1 MGARQPYHRV
11 MRVLLVEDDGSIA
24 APLVDGLARYG
35 IVAEHVATGAAA
47 LAAAP
52 HDLVLLD
59 PALPDID
66 GIELCRRLRRAGD
79 RPVIMLGAPG
89 DDAGRVLREDL
100 GPDDYL
106 ARPFTVGELVVR
118 IRMAGRAGPAAPAGD
133 PVHRYG
139 PLAIDTRSRQIR
151 VYGVPVPLA
160 PKEYDLLLLLAADPG
175 AVVDR
180 RHILE
185 TVWEPDFPGS
195 GRTLDFHVA
204 ALRRKL
210 GAAGWIENRR
220 GVGFRR
226 VVPA

>member
-1 MGARQPYHRV
+1 
-11 MRVLLVEDDGSIA
+11 
-24 APLVDGLARYG
+24 
-35 IVAEHVATGAAA
+35 
-47 LAAAP
+47 
-52 HDLVLLD
+52 
-59 PALPDID
+59 
-66 GIELCRRLRRAGD
+66 
-79 RPVIMLGAPG
+79 
-89 DDAGRVLREDL
+89 
-100 GPDDYL
+100 
-106 ARPFTVGELVVR
+106 VR
-118 IRMAGRAGPAAPAGD
+118 
-133 PVHRYG
+133 RYG

-151 VYGVPVPLA
+151 VYGVPVSLA

-210 GAAGWIENRR
+210 GAPGWIENRR
-220 GVGFRR
+220 GVGFRL